1 MSHATSWSATM
12 GLVCM
17 QLSLKCAAALCCA
30 MLCCGVQADQEVDLD
45 IMDDVMLMTDDP
57 SMGGAGNADDEEV
70 GGNPAAGTCTVTST
84 QP

>member
-1 MSHATSWSATM
+1 
-12 GLVCM
+12 
-17 QLSLKCAAALCCA
+17 

>member
-1 MSHATSWSATM
+1 MHATQFE
-12 GLVCM
+12 VCC
-17 QLSLKCAAALCCA
+17 CAVLCHAVLCCA
-30 MLCCGVQADQEVDLD
+30 VQADQEVDLD